1 MIMKAPAVRKAEGV
15 GTMQE
20 RSDMRDIAV
29 PPRGQR
35 HRAAQTRH
43 QATQRARRTDT
54 PGGTDQSLGA
64 IRVHSHRL
72 AKYFK
77 PQ

>member
-15 GTMQE
+15 GTMRE
-20 RSDMRDIAV
+20 RSDVRDRAV

-35 HRAAQTRH
+35 HRAAQPRH
-43 QATQRARRTDT
+43 QATQRTRRKGQPSD
-54 PGGTDQSLGA
+54 TDQILGA
-64 IRVHSHRL
+64 IRVHSHR
-72 AKYFK
+72 FPEFFR